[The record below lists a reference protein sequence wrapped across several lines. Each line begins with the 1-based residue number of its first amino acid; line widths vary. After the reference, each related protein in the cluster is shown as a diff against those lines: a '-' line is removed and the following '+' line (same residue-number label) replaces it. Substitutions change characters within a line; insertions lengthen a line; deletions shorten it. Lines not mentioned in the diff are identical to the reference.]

1 MSKGTDDSRRSS
13 KKYKRRRKILFWILI
28 PVMCLVLAGVGY
40 GTYLLVKQNS
50 QQITLM
56 IM

>member
-40 GTYLLVKQNS
+40 GTYLFSKTKL
-50 QQITLM
+50 
-56 IM
+56 